1 MKNYILLIIS
11 LFSFLLETN
20 CSSPG
25 KADNGLGE
33 EKASQKSI
41 ISFAF
46 LKSRNPRLTQDYFAA
61 VNQDTGDIAL
71 TIKQDSLVDTAE
83 LIATYTFAGS
93 YVVIDSVVQQSGVT
107 SNDFRKNKRYR
118 VFSENGKYKDYS
130 VIINFMLTYPYKPMA
145 LDVGIVGD
153 LSVGKTIGAAYTF
166 IDRNGEIE
174 QDSVINWYFESAPYS
189 GNYELYKTQTVTPSS
204 SSNKLSDAKIEIPSG
219 KEHCKIRLSVIP
231 KSKSERSDSSVGYET
246 KIISKSCIKAG
257 FSESMIIINEVC
269 TFTNSNSR
277 NEYIILYNSSINDTD
292 LSDCQLEYY
301 DSEKA
306 EWKLYCDFGDHS
318 MFFKPEFFDYPALQL
333 FTVKTGISAK
343 GYYLVSRQ
351 ETEGSIKRI
360 ADIVLK
366 TDNTKDL
373 LPDSGCI
380 RLVKN
385 SDVIDMFSYGMSEI
399 YEGSKEEGT
408 SLATHADGEI
418 LKRINN
424 IDTDVSSNDIKPRP
438 QLSPLSS
445 GKNIVDTSYGPLI
458 TGRIKE
464 YASELSMDDGIYDN
478 VSTTYW
484 LGGTADEDPKY
495 TFHDWLYGGESTH
508 DYNWIIY
515 YINSSGQ
522 EVILN
527 DNYPP
532 GTPEDK
538 KFNADSKGVQ
548 FEINKHDYEL
558 IPPGRQAKIRLKIT
572 PISFN
577 PNNSKYIRGNEIT
590 FDYEAPV
597 TLNVPAKAK
606 ITKFKPS
613 TNQVEIFLE
622 RGGTLHNLY
631 IGHVYPTP
639 NTIDDPDITDP
650 EILESRDS
658 QIVSN
663 LTQTYSTGNYLTIYT
678 DGKGSGDVINIS
690 NTFNC
695 SLFALRGGILEIKEL
710 KGWEFGTNR
719 EDPDFGYQDVILY
732 GLGNHLSRKSL
743 ALKKYLVKI
752 NYLFR
757 DIYESTTGLPKF
769 NYASGIWKLQSGVA
783 PFEAFPTNLSG
794 DPVGEALED
803 MTDDDYRNALN
814 TNIDYVKIPAN
825 INSYIIYRDNGDDVV
840 EKITNPEDL
849 SVDYYIT
856 TPYYEY
862 VYNGSYYSIQL
873 NNYKT
878 MIEMDIHN
886 SNIPLFTTTS
896 NYLLCYA
903 VYLGNSGNV
912 TSKMSEK
919 MTLGLSDPFI
929 NSNPD
934 LALIFDYDVLPIT
947 FLTIGYT
954 YIGLNW
960 KNPYN
965 NFYST
970 YNQFGPISTPNF
982 AEQYP
987 VPKFTDRVIHRKKES
1002 DPSATYVDTNSTD
1015 DFDISSAW

>member
-11 LFSFLLETN
+11 FITFLLEIN

-33 EKASQKSI
+33 ERASQKSI

-46 LKSRNPRLTQDYFAA
+46 LKSKNPRLEKDYFAA
-61 VNQDTGDIAL
+61 VNQNTGDIAL

-118 VFSENGKYKDYS
+118 VFSENGKYKDYN
-130 VIINFMLTYPYKPMA
+130 VTINFILSFPFKPEA
-145 LDVGIVGD
+145 YDVAIIGD
-153 LSVGKTIGAAYTF
+153 LAVGKTIGAAYTF

-174 QDSVINWYFESAPYS
+174 QDSVINWYFESDPSS
-189 GNYELYKTQTVTPSS
+189 GDYVLYKTQTVTPSS
-204 SSNKLSDAKIEIPSG
+204 TSNKLSDATIKIPSG
-219 KEHCKIRLSVIP
+219 KESCKVRLSVIP
-231 KSKSERSDSSVGYET
+231 KSKSEINDSSVGYET
-246 KIISKSCIKAG
+246 KTTSKSCIKAG
-257 FSESMIIINEVC
+257 FSESLIIINEVC
-269 TFTNSNSR
+269 TFSEDNPR
-277 NEYIILYNSSINDTD
+277 DEYIVLYNSSINDTD
-292 LSDCQLEYY
+292 LSDCKLEYY
-301 DSEKA
+301 DSENA
-306 EWKLYCDFGDHS
+306 EWKLYCDFGDPS
-318 MFFKPEFFDYPALQL
+318 MFFKPEFFDYPALKL
-333 FTVKTGISAK
+333 FTVKTAISAK

-351 ETEGSIKRI
+351 ETEGSVKRI
-360 ADIVLK
+360 SDIVLK

-373 LPDSGCI
+373 LQDSGSI

-385 SDVIDMFSYGMSEI
+385 SDVIDKFSYGKTEE
-399 YEGSKEEGT
+399 YEGSKIEGT
-408 SLATHADGEI
+408 SLETHADGEI

-424 IDTDVSSNDIKPRP
+424 IDTNVSANDIKPRP

-445 GKNIVDTSYGPLI
+445 GQNIVDTSYGPLI
-458 TGRIKE
+458 IGRIKE
-464 YASELSMDDGIYDN
+464 EASKPSAVEDVDGIYEN

-484 LGGTADEDPKY
+484 LGGTADDDPKY

-508 DYNWIIY
+508 EYNWIIY
-515 YINSSGQ
+515 YLNSSGQ

-538 KFNADSKGVQ
+538 KFVANSKGVQ

-572 PISFN
+572 PIAFN
-577 PNNSKYIRGNEIT
+577 PTNSKDIRGNELI
-590 FDYEAPV
+590 FEYDDPV

-606 ITKFKPS
+606 ITKFKPL

-631 IGHVYPTP
+631 IGHAYPTP
-639 NTIDDPDITDP
+639 DVDNP
-650 EILESRDS
+650 ENEIVECANS
-658 QIVSN
+658 QIISN
-663 LTQTYSTGNYLTIYT
+663 LTQTYSTGDYLTIFT
-678 DGKGSGDVINIS
+678 DGKGLGDVINLPSIDI
-690 NTFNC
+690 FDC

-710 KGWEFGTNR
+710 KGWKLGTNR
-719 EDPDFGYQDVILY
+719 DDPDFGYQDVILY
-732 GLGNHLSRKSL
+732 GLGNHLSQKSL
-743 ALKKYLVKI
+743 ALKKYLVEI
-752 NYLFR
+752 NSIFR
-757 DIYESTTGLPKF
+757 ENYDRTNGLPKF
-769 NYASGIWKLQSGVA
+769 KYASGIWKLQPGVA
-783 PFEAFPTNLSG
+783 PFEAFPANLSG
-794 DPVGEALED
+794 DPVSEALED
-803 MTDDDYRNALN
+803 MTDEDYTNALTN
-814 TNIDYVKIPAN
+814 TDYIKIPAN

-862 VYNGSYYSIQL
+862 VYNGSYCTIQL

-878 MIEMDIHN
+878 MIETDIQS

-903 VYLGNSGNV
+903 VYLTNSGNV
-912 TSKMSEK
+912 TSNMSEI

-929 NSNPD
+929 NSTPD
-934 LALIFDYDVLPIT
+934 LELIFDYDVLPIS

-960 KNPYN
+960 KNQYN
-965 NFYST
+965 KYYST
-970 YNQFGPISTPNF
+970 YTQFGPISTPNF
-982 AEQYP
+982 AYYYP
-987 VPKFTDRVIHRKKES
+987 VPKFTDSVIHRKKES
-1002 DPSATYVDTNSTD
+1002 APSATYVDTNSTS